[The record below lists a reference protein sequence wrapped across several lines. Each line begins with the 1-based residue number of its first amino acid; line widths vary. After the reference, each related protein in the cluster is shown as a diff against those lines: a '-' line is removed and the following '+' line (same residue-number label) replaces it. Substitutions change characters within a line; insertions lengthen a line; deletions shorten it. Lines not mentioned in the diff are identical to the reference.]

1 MFFVFWGFFV
11 CLFYVFCFFF
21 NIYAFPFHAL
31 WLKCDYLKINTF
43 NANLNN

>member
-1 MFFVFWGFFV
+1 MFFVLGFFFV
-11 CLFYVFCFFF
+11 VVLCFFVFF

-31 WLKCDYLKINTF
+31 WLKCDYLKINAS